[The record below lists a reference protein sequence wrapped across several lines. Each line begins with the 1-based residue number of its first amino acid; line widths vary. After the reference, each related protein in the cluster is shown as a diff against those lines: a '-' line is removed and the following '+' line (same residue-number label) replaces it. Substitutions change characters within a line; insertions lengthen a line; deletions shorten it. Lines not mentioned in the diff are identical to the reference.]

1 MFSRLAPEVLASV
14 MHDVCYPT
22 KDTVISRA
30 ESMWHHTSRLPGA
43 PYCRFNRI
51 HCQAALK
58 VLSKLFFSQ
67 IVRCRACCLTEGNH
81 ILHWS
86 PCRYLRHHRPLNS
99 RLRRA
104 WLLFVPTYTN
114 RYAAKCAYLS
124 RSGDR
129 HQQTLVIPRHNSGLS
144 MWSSD
149 NWGCFPTNL
158 RAWYIE
164 NWHALCTEWLELLGN
179 GRGKEQ
185 HDPHKRNSSFW
196 DRSNSNAV
204 VAAS

>member
-1 MFSRLAPEVLASV
+1 MTRSKSLHL
-14 MHDVCYPT
+14 HDVFYPT
-22 KDTVISRA
+22 EVTVISRA
-30 ESMWHHTSRLPGA
+30 ESMRHHTSRLPGA
-43 PYCRFNRI
+43 PHCRFNRV

-104 WLLFVPTYTN
+104 RLLFVPTCTC
-114 RYAAKCAYLS
+114 RYAPKCAYLS

-129 HQQTLVIPRHNSGLS
+129 HEQTLVISRRSSGLRL
-144 MWSSD
+144 WSSED
-149 NWGCFPTNL
+149 WGRCSPHSANL
-158 RAWYIE
+158 NVYI
-164 NWHALCTEWLELLGN
+164 
-179 GRGKEQ
+179 
-185 HDPHKRNSSFW
+185 
-196 DRSNSNAV
+196 V
-204 VAAS
+204 